1 MDRRFLMV
9 LALSAGFATCA
20 AGLFYRFASSAARQG
35 GPSASVPV
43 VVCATG
49 LPVGSLIRRAD
60 VKLVSVPPSLRPP
73 GAFATL
79 EAVQNRAVI
88 AAIFPGEP
96 VLPQRLAAVG
106 SGAGLAPMIAPGQRA
121 VSVRVNDVIGVAGF
135 VQPGM
140 RVDVLLSGRPP
151 GSEDSVT
158 RTVLQNVVV
167 LSAGEVL
174 QAEPKGQAIKATL
187 VTLEVS
193 PHDAEVLTLASGEGH
208 IQLVLRNST
217 DAAFAASAGVQLTEI
232 YGSAPA
238 THATAAEPAR
248 APVAERR
255 ISTPPAAL
263 NAAPPAATIEMI
275 QGVTRWYVHFS
286 QADVPADLPSS
297 MSPALP
303 PSSVPGSA
311 SSSASGSASGAT
323 ALEARRRP

>member
-1 MDRRFLMV
+1 MNRRFLMV

-20 AGLFYRFASSAARQG
+20 AALFYRFAASAAQQ
-35 GPSASVPV
+35 SAHAASVPV
-43 VVCATG
+43 VVCATS
-49 LPVGSLIRRAD
+49 LPVGSLIRRED
-60 VKLVSVPPSLRPP
+60 VKLISIPTGLRPP
-73 GAFATL
+73 GAFTTV
-79 EAVQNRAVI
+79 EEVQNRAVI

-106 SGAGLAPMIAPGQRA
+106 SGAGLAPMIAPGKRA

-174 QAEPKGQAIKATL
+174 QPEPKGQAIKATL

-193 PHDAEVLTLASGEGH
+193 PHDAEVLTLSSGEGH

-217 DAAFAASAGVQLTEI
+217 DAAAASSPGVQLSEI
-232 YGSAPA
+232 YGTVTAPHAAEVPAPSAAPA
-238 THATAAEPAR
+238 ERHAARSPAAPAPSPASTIEVIHGVSRTYVHLSQAEP
-248 APVAERR
+248 PVRPTSTLAE
-255 ISTPPAAL
+255 
-263 NAAPPAATIEMI
+263 APPARPGTAGTSAT
-275 QGVTRWYVHFS
+275 
-286 QADVPADLPSS
+286 
-297 MSPALP
+297 
-303 PSSVPGSA
+303 
-311 SSSASGSASGAT
+311 
-323 ALEARRRP
+323 LEAKRRP